1 MSKTKS
7 EIAGWPFL
15 FLNDDAGSASQ
26 SAKQL
31 SAVPLRDDA
40 PGSLLRRRHAGH
52 IALRSTLCLPSLA
65 GLTLLTWEADKP
77 ETNIEAPVDTVVPAA
92 AR

>member
-1 MSKTKS
+1 MRTPLDVYRHLLDGFT
-7 EIAGWPFL
+7 A
-15 FLNDDAGSASQ
+15 DAGYGSQ
-26 SAKQL
+26 PAKQR

-52 IALRSTLCLPSLA
+52 IALRSTPCLPLPA

-77 ETNIEAPVDTVVPAA
+77 EPNKVDPEVRGDPEAV
-92 AR
+92 R